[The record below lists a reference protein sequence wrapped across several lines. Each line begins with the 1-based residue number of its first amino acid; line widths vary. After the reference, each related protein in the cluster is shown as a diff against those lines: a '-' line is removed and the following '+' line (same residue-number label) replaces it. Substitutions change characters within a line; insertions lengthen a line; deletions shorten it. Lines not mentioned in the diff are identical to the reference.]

1 MSRSSRMLS
10 TPVFEAPSISCTS
23 RLRPSAISRQLE
35 QAEARLS
42 SVRVEHGLAVGPSA
56 FEQLSAL
63 ARMRA
68 VVVLP
73 TPRAPES
80 RNAWPILPRS
90 SAFCSVRV
98 TVVCPT
104 TSSKDVGRY
113 LRARTL

>member
-23 RLRPSAISRQLE
+23 RLRLSAISQQLG

-42 SVRVEHGLAVGPSA
+42 SVRVEHGCAVGPSA

-73 TPRAPES
+73 TPPREPF
-80 RNAWPILPRS
+80 RVLPGRRKPLPS
-90 SAFCSVRV
+90 EIIHQLDGLL
-98 TVVCPT
+98 PT
-104 TSSKDVGRY
+104 TSSND
-113 LRARTL
+113 